1 MRRREFIG
9 GLGAAAVASAPLA
22 SRAQQAGR
30 MRRVGVL
37 QPGSANDQSARVTI
51 VALWQGLKNL
61 GWIEGRN
68 LQLEIRFAGGDPRA
82 IVSYADELVSLAP
95 EVIVAGSGAATRAL
109 QQKTHVI
116 PIVITRGGD
125 PVESGYAKS
134 MARPEGNITGIANL
148 YPSIGGRWLEL
159 IKDASPRVTSTAILL
174 GQNSRGRYVASIEA
188 AATAL
193 AMHAIRTPFGG
204 AAELERA
211 IEAFAVQPNGSL
223 ILHPPGPVGT
233 DRELVFRLARE
244 HRLPTVYQER
254 SYVVDGGLMSYGS
267 SDADNMRQ
275 AASFVDRILRG
286 AKPGDLPVQFPTKF
300 ELVINLKTAKA
311 LGLAVPETLLAF
323 ADEVI
328 EQ

>member
-9 GLGAAAVASAPLA
+9 ALGAAAAASPLA
-22 SRAQQAGR
+22 ALAQQPER

-37 QPGSANDQSARVTI
+37 QPGSANEQSARVTI

-68 LQLEIRFAGGDPRA
+68 LRLEIRFAGGDPKA

-134 MARPEGNITGIANL
+134 LARPEGNITGIANL
-148 YPSIGGRWLEL
+148 YPSIGGKWLEL
-159 IKDASPRVTSTAILL
+159 IKDASPRVTSAAILL
-174 GQNSRGRYVASIEA
+174 GHNSRGGYVASIEA

-193 AMHAIRTPFGG
+193 AMQAIRIPFGD

-211 IEAFAVQPNGSL
+211 IEAFAVQ
-223 ILHPPGPVGT
+223 IMHPPGPVGT